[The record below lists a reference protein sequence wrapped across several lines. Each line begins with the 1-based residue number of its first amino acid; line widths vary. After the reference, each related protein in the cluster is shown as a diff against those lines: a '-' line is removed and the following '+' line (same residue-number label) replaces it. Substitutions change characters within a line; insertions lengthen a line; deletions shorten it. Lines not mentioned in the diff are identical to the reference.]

1 MIKNS
6 PAPFINSANFGYS
19 KYKKEMNI
27 PKTITIAATSKAP
40 LTVNRLGY
48 GTMRLTGPDIY
59 GEPHNRP
66 EALQILKKAIES
78 GVNFIDTADYYG
90 EDVTNR
96 LIAEALYPYP
106 KDLVICT
113 KVGGAR
119 KPDKSW
125 IPFNKPAE
133 LRTSIEN
140 NLRTLKI
147 DQVTL
152 VHFRAMG
159 GAMNFQQSMEA
170 MFEMQ
175 EEGKILH
182 VGVSN
187 VTREDL
193 ETAMKMGE
201 IATVEN
207 MYGHA
212 QRTTHQAG
220 HMTSNG
226 GGEVLDICETNGIPL
241 VPYFSLVLSM
251 PKRDPR
257 LAEIAKKYSVSEVQA
272 NIAWLLHKSPW
283 ILPIP
288 GTSSLKH
295 FQENMLAANIDL
307 TEEDMHFLDV

>member
-1 MIKNS
+1 
-6 PAPFINSANFGYS
+6 
-19 KYKKEMNI
+19 MNN
-27 PKTITIAATSKAP
+27 PETITIAARSHHP

-48 GTMRLTGPDIY
+48 GTMRLTGPEIY
-59 GEPHNRP
+59 GEPPNRP
-66 EALQILKKAIES
+66 EALQILKRAIEC

-125 IPFNKPAE
+125 IPFNKPHE
-133 LRTSIEN
+133 LRSSIEN

-175 EEGKILH
+175 REGKILH

-187 VTREDL
+187 VTREEL

-212 QRTTHQAG
+212 QRTTHREG

-226 GGEVLDICETNGIPL
+226 GEEVLDICEKNRIPL
-241 VPYFSLVLSM
+241 VPYFSLFLSM
-251 PKRDPR
+251 PKKDTRI
-257 LAEIAKKYSVSEVQA
+257 AEIAKKYNINEVQA
-272 NIAWLLHKSPW
+272 NIAWLLHRSPW

-295 FQENMLAANIDL
+295 FEENMQAANINL
-307 TEEDMHFLDV
+307 TKEDMAFLDT